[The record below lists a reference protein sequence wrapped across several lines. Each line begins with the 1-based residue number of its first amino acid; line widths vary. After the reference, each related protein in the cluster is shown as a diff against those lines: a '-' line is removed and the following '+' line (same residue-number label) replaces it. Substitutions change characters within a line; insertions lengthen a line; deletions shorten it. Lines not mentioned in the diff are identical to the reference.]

1 MEKKQL
7 SMLRLKCFQWYEML
21 WRKSQQSPQGMS
33 QAESSRGLKQS
44 PAVIGVAV
52 GYTWWGNT
60 CHPSGD
66 DLG

>member
-1 MEKKQL
+1 
-7 SMLRLKCFQWYEML
+7 
-21 WRKSQQSPQGMS
+21 MS